1 MEMSEDGIASDG
13 DVSCFDV
20 DDTQVPIDVMSMMCQ
35 LTRCFDVDDVPI
47 DIVVAPQPKVAQPK
61 VGKAPQPKGGKAA
74 LPKGKAAQP
83 KGKASQPKGKAALPN
98 ANGDDAAQP
107 NGNAAQPDVAAI
119 PPVPANPMLQDAQP
133 METFFTASQV
143 DDLETQWHPIL
154 EIPDP
159 LTPVLAQQ
167 RTTGFKVAA
176 AAQPKG
182 GKAAQPKGGKAAQPK
197 GGKAAQPKG
206 GKAAQPKANGED
218 AAQPQNGNG
227 AAQPNANGEDAAQ
240 PENGNEAAQPNANG
254 EDAAQGA
261 PAIPPV
267 PAKGAPAIPLVP
279 AKGAPAIPPVPVKTG
294 MPHPQDASVPVQDAS
309 VPARAA
315 PQDVA
320 APDGADEDWECT
332 LCLRMKSASERKYQH
347 SLRKSRCGSCNA
359 LRTRCFGSGL
369 WGDVI
374 QLTKPDVSKFFQ
386 QHAVRPI
393 ATADLQS
400 TLNEFKA
407 VHNIEAQRRETL
419 DNGCYLPLS
428 VWAQKGFDT
437 AQIIQDCVEAGDTK
451 LIKGMGL
458 CYRLVVEQDKNIGT
472 KGWETRDTTS
482 TGAAS
487 SSEPASKAPRVET
500 PAETAKRL
508 RAEQSE
514 QKANEKIQLQLK
526 TSQAARIKFLNE
538 KLITP
543 MCQAIPNI
551 QPAFHDAANGML
563 RDMIALKAKVSSA
576 ATVDEISALMA
587 AIMGSCSILFDSTL
601 VL

>member
-1 MEMSEDGIASDG
+1 MPTHNSQVSVDSGDGDGSGDGSGDMTAEMEAELMEMAEDGIASDG

-20 DDTQVPIDVMSMMCQ
+20 DDTQVIQSD
-35 LTRCFDVDDVPI
+35 DDVPI

-61 VGKAPQPKGGKAA
+61 VGKAAQPKGGKAA
-74 LPKGKAAQP
+74 QPKGKAAQP
-83 KGKASQPKGKAALPN
+83 KGKAAQPKGKAAQPN

-197 GGKAAQPKG
+197 VGKAPQPKV
-206 GKAAQPKANGED
+206 
-218 AAQPQNGNG
+218 
-227 AAQPNANGEDAAQ
+227 AQ

-254 EDAAQGA
+254 EEAAQGA

-437 AQIIQDCVEAGDTK
+437 AQIIQDCVEADDTK

-500 PAETAKRL
+500 PAETAKRH

-526 TSQAARIKFLNE
+526 TSQAARIKFLDE

-576 ATVDEISALMA
+576 ATVDEVSALMA